1 LSDESD
7 TGPEGERAARR
18 AGLERREETRGQLPG
33 DRVVRIVRPADF
45 RRTTGGFVA
54 TDKALEPSGGI
65 GRFWADARRLLIGRR
80 LATEEEHLERVS
92 KKIGLAVFA
101 SDNISSSAYATEE
114 AMRILA
120 LAGAGF
126 VAALTMPLT
135 VAIVV
140 VLAIVVLS
148 YQQVI
153 RAYPHGGGSYIVA
166 SENLGVGPGLVAAS
180 ALVIDYFLTVAVSVA
195 AGVAAITSAAP
206 DLFPHRVLISV
217 VVIILLTTG
226 NLRGIREAGLIFA
239 APTYVYLFAMF
250 GLLVLGMWRVASGD
264 IPAAPAPLEAF
275 PPDGT
280 QPFTILLLL
289 RAFASGSVALTGTE
303 AVANGVQAFKKDES
317 WNARVVLVLMGTF
330 FATIFLG
337 ISFLS
342 TTIGIQPDASETETV
357 NSLLTRSLVGRDWY
371 FWLVQLSTAVLLV
384 LAANTAFNGFPRL
397 ASIMA
402 VDRFMPRQF
411 AQRGDRLAFSTGI
424 IALAVVSS
432 LLIVAYDASVT
443 GLIPLYT
450 VGVFI
455 AFTLSQTGMV
465 RKWLR
470 DRSRGWLASAA
481 INAGGA
487 VATGVVALVVA
498 VSKFESGAWMVVAIL
513 PVLVAAL
520 YGIHRH
526 YRSIEDQL
534 LIAASVPVRMTVTR
548 PRIIVPISRI
558 DRAAL
563 RALSI
568 AAGLGG
574 DVYAVHISFDAQ
586 GAKEFKRRWV
596 RVVGGTIALDTIISP
611 YRALM
616 PPLLRY
622 IDAIDRGDPTRPI
635 IVVLAEFVPRR
646 WWESILHNQTAL
658 LLKLRL
664 FGRRNTAVLDVPY
677 HLDDPEPLDLDADGV
692 PDPPGTRR

>member
-1 LSDESD
+1 MSED
-7 TGPEGERAARR
+7 TDTPPDAHDPVGSG
-18 AGLERREETRGQLPG
+18 GLERREELRGRRPG
-33 DRVVRIVRPADF
+33 DRVVKIVRPPAF
-45 RRTTGGFVA
+45 RRTEGGFTA
-54 TDKALEPSGGI
+54 TEKALETR
-65 GRFWADARRLLIGRR
+65 GRVSHLVERTRRLLIGRR

-92 KKIGLAVFA
+92 KKVGLAIFA

-153 RAYPHGGGSYIVA
+153 RAYPQGGGSYIVA
-166 SENLGVGPGLVAAS
+166 SENLGVFPGLIAAS
-180 ALVIDYFLTVAVSVA
+180 ALVVDYFLTVAVSVA

-206 DLFPHRVLISV
+206 ELFPHRVLISV
-217 VVIILLTTG
+217 ATVMLLTTG
-226 NLRGIREAGLIFA
+226 NLRGLREAGRIFA
-239 APTYVYLFAMF
+239 VPTYIYLFSMF
-250 GLLVLGMWRVASGD
+250 GLLALGLWRVATGD
-264 IPAAPAPLEAF
+264 VPAAPPPIEAF
-275 PPDGT
+275 PPEGM
-280 QPFTILLLL
+280 QAFTVLLLL

-303 AVANGVQAFKKDES
+303 AVANGVQAFKSDES
-317 WNARVVLVLMGTF
+317 WNARVVLILMGTF

-342 TTIGIQPDASETETV
+342 TTIGIQPDLSETETV
-357 NSLLTRSLVGRDWY
+357 NSLLTRSLVGTSWY
-371 FWLVQLSTAVLLV
+371 FYLVQGATAILLV

-424 IALAVVSS
+424 IALAAVSS
-432 LLIVAYDASVT
+432 FLIVAYNASVT

-465 RKWLR
+465 RHWMR
-470 DRSRGWLASAA
+470 ERGRGWHASAVINGLGA
-481 INAGGA
+481 I
-487 VATGVVALVVA
+487 ATGLVAIIVA
-498 VSKFESGAWMVVAIL
+498 VSKFEAGAWMVVAIL
-513 PVLVAAL
+513 PVLVAML
-520 YGIHRH
+520 WGIHRH
-526 YRSIEDQL
+526 YRGIEDRL
-534 LIAASVPVRMTVTR
+534 LIASTVPVRLQIAH

-558 DRAAL
+558 DRASL
-563 RALSI
+563 RALAI
-568 AAGLGG
+568 AKGLGG
-574 DVYAVHISFDAQ
+574 EVYAVHISFDAE
-586 GAKEFKRRWV
+586 GAKAFKQRW
-596 RVVGGTIALDTIISP
+596 RQVVGDAIALDTIISP

-616 PPLLRY
+616 APLLKY
-622 IDAIDRGDPTRPI
+622 IDAIDRGDHSRPV
-635 IVVLAEFVPRR
+635 IVVLAEFVPRH
-646 WWESILHNQTAL
+646 WWEQVLHNQTAL

-664 FGRRNTAVLDVPY
+664 FVRPNTAVLDVPY
-677 HLDDPEPLDLDADGV
+677 HLGDADPLDVEADKV
-692 PDPPGTRR
+692 RR